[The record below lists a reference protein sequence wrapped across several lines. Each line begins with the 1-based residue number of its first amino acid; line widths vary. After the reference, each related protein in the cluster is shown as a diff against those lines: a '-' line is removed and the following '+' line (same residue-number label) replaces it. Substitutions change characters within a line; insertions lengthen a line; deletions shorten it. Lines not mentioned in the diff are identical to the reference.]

1 MKKSCPVATPHMKI
15 LLVHNSYRQRGGED
29 VVFEQ
34 EGANLARAGHDVIV
48 YHRSNSEIEPS
59 SRLTQL
65 RPAVRSVW
73 SHASRRE
80 FARLLSRNMPD
91 LVHVHNTFAVIS
103 PSIYGACKER
113 GIPVVQTLHNFRW
126 LCPAA
131 TFFRD
136 GKVCEDCV
144 TGGLWNSFRHGC
156 YRDSRAAT
164 ATVAFGLAWH
174 RFAKTWLDFVD
185 CYIALT
191 SFSRNKFIASGLPAE
206 KIVVKPNFV
215 DPDPGP
221 RPSAGDYA
229 VYLGRLSGE
238 KGLATLLGAWQRL
251 PVPCTLRIV
260 GDGPERPSLEA
271 EAEQLRVS
279 GVTFH
284 GSLSRDQ
291 AIALMKGARFAI
303 VPSVWYEGFPMV
315 IVEAFACGTPVL
327 CSRLGSMQ
335 ELIFDGLTGLHFTP
349 GDAHDLAQKVAW
361 AWNHPVELSE
371 MGRRARCEY
380 ERQYTA
386 ARNYAQLMKI
396 YETTL
401 SRSLRVPETR
411 VSKQPAS
418 SYQF

>member
-1 MKKSCPVATPHMKI
+1 MKI

-34 EGANLARAGHDVIV
+34 EKISLERAGHDVIV

-59 SRLTQL
+59 SRLHQL
-65 RPAVRSVW
+65 RPAMRSVW
-73 SHASRRE
+73 SATSRHE
-80 FARLLSRNMPD
+80 FSRLLSRTMPD
-91 LVHVHNTFAVIS
+91 LVHVHNTFVVIS
-103 PSIYGACKER
+103 PSIYGVCKER

-126 LCPAA
+126 MCPAA

-136 GKVCEDCV
+136 GMVCEDCLS
-144 TGGLWNSFRHGC
+144 GGLWSSVRHRC

-164 ATVAFGLAWH
+164 ATVALGLAWH
-174 RFAKTWLDFVD
+174 RFARTWQDSVD

-191 SFSRNKFIASGLPAE
+191 SFSRSKFIAAGLQPE

-215 DPDPGP
+215 DPDPGL
-221 RPSAGDYA
+221 RTGAGDYA
-229 VYLGRLSGE
+229 IFLGRLSGE

-251 PVPCTLRIV
+251 PVTCPLRIV
-260 GDGPERPSLEA
+260 GDGPERASLEA
-271 EAEQLRVS
+271 QVEQLRVP

-284 GSLSRDQ
+284 GTISRKE
-291 AIALMKGARFAI
+291 AIVLMKGARFAI

-315 IVEAFACGTPVL
+315 IVEALACGTPVL
-327 CSRLGSMQ
+327 CSRLGSMR
-335 ELIFDGLTGLHFTP
+335 ELIFDGLTGLHFAP
-349 GDAHDLAQKVAW
+349 GDADDLAQKAAW
-361 AWNHPVELSE
+361 AWNHPSEISE

-386 ARNYAQLMKI
+386 ARNYAQLMEI
-396 YETTL
+396 YENTL
-401 SRSLRVPETR
+401 SRSCGERKATVCSR
-411 VSKQPAS
+411 SVR

>member
-1 MKKSCPVATPHMKI
+1 MKI

-34 EGANLARAGHDVIV
+34 ERANLERAGHNVVV

-59 SRLTQL
+59 SRLHQL
-65 RPAVRSVW
+65 RPAVCSVW
-73 SHASRRE
+73 SSASRRD
-80 FARLLSRNMPD
+80 FSRLLSRTMPD
-91 LVHVHNTFAVIS
+91 LVHVHNTFLVIS

-126 LCPAA
+126 MCPAA

-136 GKVCEDCV
+136 GMVCEDCLSK
-144 TGGLWNSFRHGC
+144 GLWSSVRHSC

-164 ATVAFGLAWH
+164 ATVASGLAWH
-174 RFAKTWLDFVD
+174 RFARTWHDYID

-191 SFSRNKFIASGLPAE
+191 SFSRSKFIAAGLQAG

-215 DPDPGP
+215 HPDPGP
-221 RPSAGDYA
+221 REGAGDYA
-229 VYLGRLSGE
+229 VYLGRLSVE
-238 KGLATLLGAWQRL
+238 KGLATLLRAWKRL
-251 PVPCTLRIV
+251 PVSCPLRIV
-260 GDGPERPSLEA
+260 GDGPERASLEA
-271 EAEQLRVS
+271 LAEQLRIP

-284 GSLSRDQ
+284 GSLSREEG
-291 AIALMKGARFAI
+291 IAFMKGARFAI

-335 ELIFDGLTGLHFTP
+335 ELIFDGLTGLHFAA
-349 GDAHDLAQKVAW
+349 GNADDLAQKVAW
-361 AWNHPVELSE
+361 AWNHPLELSE

-386 ARNYAQLMKI
+386 ARNYAQLMEI
-396 YETTL
+396 YENTL
-401 SRSLRVPETR
+401 SRSVGTYNACPSRPA
-411 VSKQPAS
+411 VSS
-418 SYQF
+418 HQF